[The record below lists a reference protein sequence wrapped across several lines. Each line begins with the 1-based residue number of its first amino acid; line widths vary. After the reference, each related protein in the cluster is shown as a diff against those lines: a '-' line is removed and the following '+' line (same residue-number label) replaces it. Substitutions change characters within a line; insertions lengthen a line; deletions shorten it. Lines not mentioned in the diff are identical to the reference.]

1 MKKLLFHSLSVFL
14 SLQSFG
20 ALPPY
25 WDSLRQIQTVL
36 DSLEL
41 GKVVHGAI
49 ESIVAEKNLS
59 YTVKTSQCQA
69 RVWLKAETPK
79 HPGPI
84 SYSVCK
90 VSDVICDEE

>member
-1 MKKLLFHSLSVFL
+1 MRKLLFHSISFFL
-14 SLQSFG
+14 SFQSFG

-25 WDSLRQIQTVL
+25 WDSLRQIETVL
-36 DSLEL
+36 DSSEL
-41 GKVVHGAI
+41 GKVIYGAI

-69 RVWLKAETPK
+69 QVWLKAQTPK

-84 SYSVCK
+84 SYSVCR
-90 VSDVICDEE
+90 VSDVICDG

>member
-1 MKKLLFHSLSVFL
+1 MKNLLISAALF
-14 SLQSFG
+14 SFSWQVLG

-25 WDSLRQIQTVL
+25 WDSLKQIETVL
-36 DSLEL
+36 DSREL

-69 RVWLKAETPK
+69 QVWLKAETPK